1 MSEVDAGVNMPDM
14 DPATPPADG
23 SPSATESTSTE
34 PTGNP
39 SANDQHGGMSDP
51 SAPGQNNDPAPPQE
65 PKPNEWLGAPEKGY
79 TADGFDLPE
88 GYEVDD
94 TTAEGLAGVC
104 KDLGLSQ
111 KAFATIVNRMTP
123 VLEQAQREQLATI
136 KQNNLKAFA
145 ADKEL
150 GGSRAKATIAQ
161 AKVAYEKYCPDDC
174 RQILNQLG
182 LDAHPGMIK
191 MFYRLSQMLSDDMTP
206 RSSGSVQNGYDLAKF
221 FNNSKMN

>member
-1 MSEVDAGVNMPDM
+1 MSEPIEAGTPA
-14 DPATPPADG
+14 PEPAAGATPPA
-23 SPSATESTSTE
+23 SPELTVNPPQNANPADAGGMGE
-34 PTGNP
+34 PQP
-39 SANDQHGGMSDP
+39 ASPNDQ
-51 SAPGQNNDPAPPQE
+51 SAEDSKIEPQ
-65 PKPNEWLGAPEKGY
+65 NEWLGAPEKGY

-111 KAFATIVNRMTP
+111 KAFATIINRMTP
-123 VLEQAQREQLATI
+123 VLEQAQREQVATI
-136 KQNNLKAFA
+136 KQNNLRAFA

-150 GGSRAKATIAQ
+150 GGSKAKQTIAQ
-161 AKVAYEKYCPDDC
+161 ARTAYEKYCPEEC
-174 RQILNQLG
+174 RQILNKLG

-191 MFYRLSQMLSDDMTP
+191 MFYQLSQLLSDDVTP
-206 RSSGSVQNGYDLAKF
+206 RSAGGASNGYDLAKF